1 MIVLKIIGVIL
12 YAVLKV
18 AVVFLQIALTI
29 LAAFVSFG
37 GGVVKKIGGII
48 GGLFIMASLMCL
60 ATGQVSGH
68 EFWMMFLVGIA
79 FGAIPAAVMMLC
91 EEGIFV
97 VKNALSLYIGCC
109 LMRRRKEKDVRKV
122 G

>member
-18 AVVFLQIALTI
+18 AVVFLQITLTI

-48 GGLFIMASLMCL
+48 GGIFIMASLMCM

-79 FGAIPAAVMMLC
+79 FGAIPAAAMMLG
-91 EEGIFV
+91 EEGIFA
-97 VKNALSLYIGCC
+97 VKNALSKI
-109 LMRRRKEKDVRKV
+109 
-122 G
+122 

>member
-48 GGLFIMASLMCL
+48 GGLFIMASLMCM

-79 FGAIPAAVMMLC
+79 FGAIPAAAKMLG
-91 EEGIFV
+91 EEGIYAI
-97 VKNALSLYIGCC
+97 KGALS
-109 LMRRRKEKDVRKV
+109 KV
-122 G
+122 

>member
-1 MIVLKIIGVIL
+1 MIVIKIIGAIL

-48 GGLFIMASLMCL
+48 GGLFIVASIMCL
-60 ATGQVSGH
+60 ATGQVSSH

-79 FGAIPAAVMMLC
+79 FGAIPTFIKLFG
-91 EEGIFV
+91 EEGIYV
-97 VKNALSLYIGCC
+97 IKSILY
-109 LMRRRKEKDVRKV
+109 KV
-122 G
+122 

>member
-1 MIVLKIIGVIL
+1 MIVLKIIGAIL

-79 FGAIPAAVMMLC
+79 FGAIPAAIKMLG
-91 EEGIFV
+91 EEGIFA
-97 VKNALSLYIGCC
+97 VKNALSKI
-109 LMRRRKEKDVRKV
+109 
-122 G
+122 

>member
-1 MIVLKIIGVIL
+1 M
-12 YAVLKV
+12 KV

-29 LAAFVSFG
+29 LDAFVSFG

-48 GGLFIMASLMCL
+48 GGLFIMAGLMCL

-79 FGAIPAAVMMLC
+79 FGAIPAAAKMLG
-91 EEGIFV
+91 EEGICA
-97 VKNALSLYIGCC
+97 VKNALSKI
-109 LMRRRKEKDVRKV
+109 
-122 G
+122 

>member
-37 GGVVKKIGGII
+37 GEAWLRKSV
-48 GGLFIMASLMCL
+48 GLS
-60 ATGQVSGH
+60 
-68 EFWMMFLVGIA
+68 VGYLLWQA
-79 FGAIPAAVMMLC
+79 
-91 EEGIFV
+91 
-97 VKNALSLYIGCC
+97 
-109 LMRRRKEKDVRKV
+109 
-122 G
+122 

>member
-79 FGAIPAAVMMLC
+79 FGAIPAAAKMLG
-91 EEGIFV
+91 EEGIYAI
-97 VKNALSLYIGCC
+97 KGALS
-109 LMRRRKEKDVRKV
+109 KV
-122 G
+122 